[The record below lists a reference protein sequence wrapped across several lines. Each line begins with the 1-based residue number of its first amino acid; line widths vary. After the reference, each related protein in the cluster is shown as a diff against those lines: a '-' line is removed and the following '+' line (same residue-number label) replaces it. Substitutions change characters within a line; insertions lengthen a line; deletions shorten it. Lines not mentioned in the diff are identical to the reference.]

1 MTSKTKRGMF
11 VALSA
16 GAVLAVSA
24 CSGGA
29 TPAPGGSTAG
39 GGTGGGATDCAAY
52 ESYGDLSGKTIT
64 VYTSIA
70 SDAEAKPHIDAFIPF
85 EECTGAKVEYEGSRE
100 FEAQLPVRVKA
111 GNAPDLAY
119 IPQPGLLQT
128 LVKENADKVVP
139 VGEAATANVDKYY
152 KEFWKNVG
160 MVDGEYYGIPIG
172 ANAKSFV
179 WYSPKTFAE
188 KGYEIPKTWDELMA
202 LTDKITADIPADDT
216 TSKAWCAGI
225 ESGGATGWPATDWVE
240 DMMLRVGTPEQY
252 DQWVN
257 HEIPFNDPVV
267 IEAID
272 KAGSILKNEQYVNG
286 GLGGVTT
293 IATTPFTDAGF
304 PILDGMCFMH
314 RQASFYQANW
324 QTADPDAEVSE
335 NGDVWAFPLPGES
348 ATPPV
353 LVGGEFALAFR
364 DAPEVAALQAY
375 LTSPEWSNAKAD
387 ATPNGGWL
395 SANSELDPNK
405 LVKPIDKM
413 SYELITADDAVV
425 RFDGSDLMPSAVGAG
440 SFWKEMTDWIALGK
454 SSQDAAT
461 AIEASW
467 PKQ

>member
-39 GGTGGGATDCAAY
+39 GGTGGGATDCAAF

-160 MVDGEYYGIPIG
+160 MVDGKYYGIPIG

-188 KGYEIPKTWDELMA
+188 KGYEIPKTWDE
-202 LTDKITADIPADDT
+202 ITQAHP
-216 TSKAWCAGI
+216 KAVAARTVQDAKAFAAG
-225 ESGGATGWPATDWVE
+225 EFQAAKAQFVAVD
-240 DMMLRVGTPEQY
+240 GTPRTTRLAALA
-252 DQWVN
+252 VA
-257 HEIPFNDPVV
+257 V
-267 IEAID
+267 
-272 KAGSILKNEQYVNG
+272 
-286 GLGGVTT
+286 LGGVAFLMVARS
-293 IATTPFTDAGF
+293 IARG
-304 PILDGMCFMH
+304 
-314 RQASFYQANW
+314 
-324 QTADPDAEVSE
+324 
-335 NGDVWAFPLPGES
+335 
-348 ATPPV
+348 
-353 LVGGEFALAFR
+353 
-364 DAPEVAALQAY
+364 
-375 LTSPEWSNAKAD
+375 
-387 ATPNGGWL
+387 
-395 SANSELDPNK
+395 
-405 LVKPIDKM
+405 
-413 SYELITADDAVV
+413 
-425 RFDGSDLMPSAVGAG
+425 
-440 SFWKEMTDWIALGK
+440 
-454 SSQDAAT
+454 
-461 AIEASW
+461 
-467 PKQ
+467 

>member
-1 MTSKTKRGMF
+1 MSHTFKRG
-11 VALSA
+11 VLAALSA
-16 GAVLAVSA
+16 GALLVTAA
-24 CSGGA
+24 CSGGG
-29 TPAPGGSTAG
+29 TPASTGGAAPGGPAG
-39 GGTGGGATDCAAY
+39 GGTTDCAPY
-52 ESYGDLSGKTIT
+52 EAYGDLSGKTIS

-70 SDAEAKPHIDAFIPF
+70 SDAEAQPHIDSFKPF
-85 EECTGAKVEYEGSRE
+85 EECTGATVEYEGSRE
-100 FEAQLPVRVKA
+100 FENQLPVRVAA

-119 IPQPGLLQT
+119 VPQPGLVKT
-128 LVKENADKVVP
+128 LVTENPDKVVK
-139 VGEAATANVDKYY
+139 VGEAAEANVDQYY
-152 KEFWKNVG
+152 KEFWKEIG
-160 MVDGEYYGIPIG
+160 SVDGTYYAIPIG

-179 WYSPKTFAE
+179 WYSPTAFSDG
-188 KGYEIPKTWDELMA
+188 GYEVPQTWDDLMA
-202 LTDKITADIPADDT
+202 VTEKIATENADGATRP
-216 TSKAWCAGI
+216 WCAGI

-240 DMMLRVGTPEQY
+240 DMMLRTGTPEQY

-267 IEAID
+267 VEAID
-272 KAGSILKNEQYVNG
+272 KAGSILKNEKYVNG

-304 PILDGMCFMH
+304 PILDGACFMH

-324 QTADPDAEVSE
+324 QTADPDADVSE

-454 SSQDAAT
+454 STQDAAT

>member
-1 MTSKTKRGMF
+1 MSSKIKRGF
-11 VALSA
+11 LVALSA
-16 GAVLAVSA
+16 GALLATAA
-24 CSGGA
+24 CSGGG
-29 TPAPGGSTAG
+29 TPATTAGGGSTAG
-39 GGTGGGATDCAAY
+39 GGGGGATDCAAY
-52 ESYGDLSGKTIT
+52 EAYGDLSGKTIS

-70 SDAEAKPHIDAFIPF
+70 ADAEAQPHIDSFKPF
-85 EECTGAKVEYEGSRE
+85 EECTGATVDYEGSRE
-100 FEAQLPVRVKA
+100 FENQLPVRVAA

-128 LVKENADKVVP
+128 LVTENPDKVVK
-139 VGEAATANVDKYY
+139 VGAEAEANVDQYY
-152 KEFWKNVG
+152 KPFWKDIG
-160 MVDGEYYGIPIG
+160 SVDGSYYGIPIG

-179 WYSPKTFAE
+179 WYSPSAFAD
-188 KGYEIPKTWDELMA
+188 KGYEIPKTWDELMT
-202 LTDKITADIPADDT
+202 LTEKIATENADGAIRP
-216 TSKAWCAGI
+216 WCAGI

-240 DMMLRVGTPEQY
+240 DMMLRTGTPEQY

-267 IEAID
+267 VEAID
-272 KAGSILKNEQYVNG
+272 KAGSILKNEKYVNG

-304 PILDGMCFMH
+304 PILDGTCFMH

-324 QTADPDAEVSE
+324 DSAAPGTVVAED
-335 NGDVWAFPLPGES
+335 GDVWAFPLPGEGT
-348 ATPPV
+348 TPPM

-387 ATPNGGWL
+387 STPNGGWL

-405 LVKPIDKM
+405 LVQPIDKM

-454 SSQDAAT
+454 STQDAT
-461 AIEASW
+461 SAIETSW
-467 PKQ
+467 PK

>member
-29 TPAPGGSTAG
+29 TPAPGGSTAS
-39 GGTGGGATDCAAY
+39 GGTDGSATDCAAF

-70 SDAEAKPHIDAFIPF
+70 SDAEAEPHIDAFVPF

-119 IPQPGLLQT
+119 VPQPGLVAT
-128 LVKENADKVVP
+128 LVKDNPDKVVV
-139 VGEAATANVDKYY
+139 VGDAATKNVGQYY

-160 MVDGEYYGIPIG
+160 MVDGKYYAIPIG

-179 WYSPKTFAE
+179 WYSPKKFAE
-188 KGYEIPKTWDELMA
+188 KGYEVPKTWAELMT
-202 LTDKITADIPADDT
+202 LTEKIAADTAGEGATKP
-216 TSKAWCAGI
+216 WCAGI

-252 DQWVN
+252 DQWVS

-267 IEAID
+267 VKAID
-272 KAGSILKNEQYVNG
+272 QAGSILKNDKYVNG
-286 GLGGVTT
+286 GLGGVST

-304 PILDGMCFMH
+304 PILEGGCYMH

-324 QTADPDAEVSE
+324 QESDPNADVSE
-335 NGDVWAFPLPGES
+335 NGDVWAFALPGEGT
-348 ATPPV
+348 TPPM
-353 LVGGEFALAFR
+353 LVGGEFAMAFR

-395 SANSELDPNK
+395 SANSKLDADK
-405 LVKPIDKM
+405 LVKPIDKL

-440 SFWKEMTDWIALGK
+440 SFWKEMTDWVALDK
-454 SSQDAAT
+454 STQDVAT
-461 AIEASW
+461 AIETSW
-467 PKQ
+467 PK